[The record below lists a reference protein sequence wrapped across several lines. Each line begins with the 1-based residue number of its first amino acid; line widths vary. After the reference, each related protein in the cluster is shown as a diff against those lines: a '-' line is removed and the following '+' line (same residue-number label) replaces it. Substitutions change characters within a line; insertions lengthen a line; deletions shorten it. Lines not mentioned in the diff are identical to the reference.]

1 MTAAQVIA
9 LNPTAFKET
18 LERRVAELSDLL
30 HNPDDG
36 AGDLAERVAT
46 PTRRAQVITRG
57 QGRAHDAGD
66 THDSRGVGLSWLRTR
81 KPIARFNDSDVSHVD
96 ATKPS

>member
-30 HNPDDG
+30 HTLTTERAILQSELRLLR
-36 AGDLAERVAT
+36 AGHKSLVEVKAALT
-46 PTRRAQVITRG
+46 
-57 QGRAHDAGD
+57 
-66 THDSRGVGLSWLRTR
+66 
-81 KPIARFNDSDVSHVD
+81 AREISV
-96 ATKPS
+96 

>member
-30 HNPDDG
+30 HTLTTELAILQSELRLLR
-36 AGDLAERVAT
+36 AGHKSALEVKAVLM
-46 PTRRAQVITRG
+46 TREIPV
-57 QGRAHDAGD
+57 
-66 THDSRGVGLSWLRTR
+66 
-81 KPIARFNDSDVSHVD
+81 
-96 ATKPS
+96 